1 MRTILVSALYMTK
14 YPIGTKKAIVTN
26 NSFKLMLITWLTMPE
41 AVVIYIFQTKVITL
55 E

>member
-1 MRTILVSALYMTK
+1 MTK
-14 YPIGTKKAIVTN
+14 YHIGTKKAIVTN